1 MAWFSIAR
9 RLVVRSNS
17 QRLADEMISK
27 ETYKD
32 GSRKITVD
40 LTKFAGQELTLG
52 LVNQA
57 NDWSY
62 EFGYWGGARIVSE

>member
-17 QRLADEMISK
+17 ECLGNEMISK
-27 ETYKD
+27 ETCKD

-40 LTKFAGQELTLG
+40 LTQFAGHKLPLS
-52 LVNQA
+52 LVNRA

-62 EFGYWGGARIVSE
+62 GFGYWGAARLVSE